1 MILIHSTVSTR
12 MILIHSNVSK
22 FFKKQHKV
30 YCFANRRSL
39 DESSNSMDEKFFPK
53 KIEVR
58 RFFGRLLTLTTIK
71 GQSKEWVNI
80 NRLNRYGIWYQ
91 IPDTISLILTRE
103 IFAKTN
109 FYDINFD
116 ADLFLQIA
124 KSRFFA
130 CIYFHSWRN
139 LFLKLWFFGKNKK
152 I

>member
-22 FFKKQHKV
+22 FFKKQHNKV

-58 RFFGRLLTLTTIK
+58 RFFGRLLPLTTIK

-80 NRLNRYGIWYQ
+80 NRLNGYGIWY
-91 IPDTISLILTRE
+91 
-103 IFAKTN
+103 
-109 FYDINFD
+109 
-116 ADLFLQIA
+116 
-124 KSRFFA
+124 
-130 CIYFHSWRN
+130 
-139 LFLKLWFFGKNKK
+139 
-152 I
+152 